1 MTQQSFDSSAT
12 ASNKEETGVT
22 ATVLETGEIR
32 IGDQLFKPDALAK
45 KLAHSEK
52 HIATLESENAEH
64 IEKGTAL
71 LDRLTALESKLSDN
85 DELTKVLE
93 GLKAPEAASTTT
105 TDGAEETRP
114 PSTEE
119 VAAAAVAQIN
129 AQTAEEKAEANLNL
143 AIAKAKEAYGADEFG
158 DKVDAIGKELGMSVE
173 DVISLAKKSPA
184 AWERAFLPAGK
195 DKPAAPDTTG
205 SSTTDHSVQTEER
218 KTKSFLGLRS
228 DKERRAEFKRRMEAA
243 GAKYN

>member
-12 ASNKEETGVT
+12 AGNKEETGVT

-93 GLKAPEAASTTT
+93 GLKAPAASTTT
-105 TDGAEETRP
+105 TDGSEDTRP

-129 AQTAEEKAEANLNL
+129 AQTAEEKAEANL
-143 AIAKAKEAYGADEFG
+143 YGADAFG
-158 DKVDAIGKELGMSVE
+158 DKVDAIGKELGMSVD

-195 DKPAAPDTTG
+195 EKPAAPDTTG

-218 KTKSFLGLRS
+218 KPKSFLGLRS